1 MALHAVHHVAILVS
15 DYQASRHFYVDLL
28 GFTVLRENF
37 RPEKNDWKLDLILD
51 GVELEIFSASAAPP
65 RPDRPEALGLR
76 RRRWGCG
83 IWPSGWRMWSGRPRP
98 WVPKASPPSPSGWTP
113 IPKSGLPFS
122 GTRMACRWNCM
133 NKTESACTTRSL
145 FFKK

>member
-51 GVELEIFSASAAPP
+51 GVELEIFSAPAAPP

-76 RRRWGCG
+76 HLAFRVEDVEQEAAALGAKG
-83 IWPSGWRMWSGRPRP
+83 IPIEPIRMDPYSQKRFTFFRDPD
-98 WVPKASPPSPSGWTP
+98 
-113 IPKSGLPFS
+113 GLPL
-122 GTRMACRWNCM
+122 
-133 NKTESACTTRSL
+133 EL
-145 FFKK
+145 HE

>member
-51 GVELEIFSASAAPP
+51 GVELEIFSAPAAPP

-76 RRRWGCG
+76 HLAFRVEDVEREAAALGAEG
-83 IWPSGWRMWSGRPRP
+83 IPTEPIRMDPYSQKRFTFFRDPD
-98 WVPKASPPSPSGWTP
+98 
-113 IPKSGLPFS
+113 GLPL
-122 GTRMACRWNCM
+122 
-133 NKTESACTTRSL
+133 EL
-145 FFKK
+145 HE

>member
-51 GVELEIFSASAAPP
+51 GVELEIFSAPAAPP

-76 RRRWGCG
+76 QLAFRVEDVEREAAALGAKG
-83 IWPSGWRMWSGRPRP
+83 IPTEPIRMDPYSQKRFTFFRDPD
-98 WVPKASPPSPSGWTP
+98 
-113 IPKSGLPFS
+113 GLPL
-122 GTRMACRWNCM
+122 
-133 NKTESACTTRSL
+133 EL
-145 FFKK
+145 HE

>member
-51 GVELEIFSASAAPP
+51 GVELEIFSSPAAPP

-76 RRRWGCG
+76 HLAFRVEDVEQEAAALGAKG
-83 IWPSGWRMWSGRPRP
+83 IPTEPIRMDPYSQKRFTFFRDPD
-98 WVPKASPPSPSGWTP
+98 
-113 IPKSGLPFS
+113 GLPL
-122 GTRMACRWNCM
+122 
-133 NKTESACTTRSL
+133 EL
-145 FFKK
+145 HE

>member
-15 DYQASRHFYVDLL
+15 DYQASRHFYVDQL

-51 GVELEIFSASAAPP
+51 GVELEIFSAPAAPP

-76 RRRWGCG
+76 HLAFRVEDVEREAAALNAKGIPTEPIRMDPYSHRRFTFFRD
-83 IWPSGWRMWSGRPRP
+83 PD
-98 WVPKASPPSPSGWTP
+98 
-113 IPKSGLPFS
+113 GLPL
-122 GTRMACRWNCM
+122 
-133 NKTESACTTRSL
+133 EL
-145 FFKK
+145 HE

>member
-15 DYQASRHFYVDLL
+15 NYQASRHFYVDLL

-51 GVELEIFSASAAPP
+51 GVELEIFSAPAAPP

-76 RRRWGCG
+76 HLAFRVEDVEREAAALGAKG
-83 IWPSGWRMWSGRPRP
+83 IPTEPIRMDPYSQKRFTFFRDPD
-98 WVPKASPPSPSGWTP
+98 
-113 IPKSGLPFS
+113 GLPL
-122 GTRMACRWNCM
+122 
-133 NKTESACTTRSL
+133 EL
-145 FFKK
+145 HE

>member
-51 GVELEIFSASAAPP
+51 GVELEIFSAPAAPP

-76 RRRWGCG
+76 HLAFRVEDVEQEAAALGAKGIPTEPIRMDPYSQRRFTFFRD
-83 IWPSGWRMWSGRPRP
+83 PD
-98 WVPKASPPSPSGWTP
+98 
-113 IPKSGLPFS
+113 GLPL
-122 GTRMACRWNCM
+122 
-133 NKTESACTTRSL
+133 EL
-145 FFKK
+145 HE

>member
-15 DYQASRHFYVDLL
+15 NYQASRHFYVDLL

-51 GVELEIFSASAAPP
+51 GVELEIFSAPAAPP

-76 RRRWGCG
+76 HLAFRVEDVEQEAAALGAKG
-83 IWPSGWRMWSGRPRP
+83 IPTEPIRMDPYSQKRFTFFRDPD
-98 WVPKASPPSPSGWTP
+98 
-113 IPKSGLPFS
+113 GLPL
-122 GTRMACRWNCM
+122 
-133 NKTESACTTRSL
+133 EL
-145 FFKK
+145 HE

>member
-51 GVELEIFSASAAPP
+51 GVELEIFSAPAAPP

-76 RRRWGCG
+76 HLAFRVEDVEREAATLGAKG
-83 IWPSGWRMWSGRPRP
+83 IPTEPIRMDPYSQKRFTFFRDPD
-98 WVPKASPPSPSGWTP
+98 
-113 IPKSGLPFS
+113 GLPL
-122 GTRMACRWNCM
+122 
-133 NKTESACTTRSL
+133 EL
-145 FFKK
+145 HE

>member
-51 GVELEIFSASAAPP
+51 GVELEIFSAPAAPP

-76 RRRWGCG
+76 HLAFRVEDVEQEAAALNAKG
-83 IWPSGWRMWSGRPRP
+83 IP
-98 WVPKASPPSPSGWTP
+98 TEP
-113 IPKSGLPFS
+113 IP
-122 GTRMACRWNCM
+122 GTA
-133 NKTESACTTRSL
+133 
-145 FFKK
+145 

>member
-51 GVELEIFSASAAPP
+51 GVELEIFSAPAAPP

-76 RRRWGCG
+76 HLAFRVEDVEREAAALGAKG
-83 IWPSGWRMWSGRPRP
+83 IP
-98 WVPKASPPSPSGWTP
+98 TEP
-113 IPKSGLPFS
+113 IQMDPYSQKRFTFFRDPDGLPL
-122 GTRMACRWNCM
+122 
-133 NKTESACTTRSL
+133 EL
-145 FFKK
+145 HE

>member
-51 GVELEIFSASAAPP
+51 GVEMEIFSAPAAPP

-76 RRRWGCG
+76 HLAFRVEDVEQEAAALNAKGIPTEPIRMDPYSQRRFTFFRD
-83 IWPSGWRMWSGRPRP
+83 PD
-98 WVPKASPPSPSGWTP
+98 
-113 IPKSGLPFS
+113 GLPL
-122 GTRMACRWNCM
+122 
-133 NKTESACTTRSL
+133 EL
-145 FFKK
+145 HE

>member
-28 GFTVLRENF
+28 GFTVQRENF

-51 GVELEIFSASAAPP
+51 GVELEIFSAPAAPP

-76 RRRWGCG
+76 HLAFRVEDVEQEAAALGAKGIPTEPIRMDPFSQRRFTFFRD
-83 IWPSGWRMWSGRPRP
+83 PD
-98 WVPKASPPSPSGWTP
+98 
-113 IPKSGLPFS
+113 GLPL
-122 GTRMACRWNCM
+122 
-133 NKTESACTTRSL
+133 EL
-145 FFKK
+145 HE

>member
-51 GVELEIFSASAAPP
+51 GVELEIFSAPAAPP

-76 RRRWGCG
+76 HLAFRVEDVEREAAALGAKG
-83 IWPSGWRMWSGRPRP
+83 ILTEPIRMDPYSQKRFTFFRDPD
-98 WVPKASPPSPSGWTP
+98 
-113 IPKSGLPFS
+113 GLPL
-122 GTRMACRWNCM
+122 
-133 NKTESACTTRSL
+133 EL
-145 FFKK
+145 HE

>member
-51 GVELEIFSASAAPP
+51 GVELEIFSAPAAPP
-65 RPDRPEALGLR
+65 RSDRPEALGLR
-76 RRRWGCG
+76 HLAFRVEDVEREAAALGAKG
-83 IWPSGWRMWSGRPRP
+83 IPTEPIRMDPYSQKRFTFFRDPD
-98 WVPKASPPSPSGWTP
+98 
-113 IPKSGLPFS
+113 GLPL
-122 GTRMACRWNCM
+122 
-133 NKTESACTTRSL
+133 EL
-145 FFKK
+145 HE